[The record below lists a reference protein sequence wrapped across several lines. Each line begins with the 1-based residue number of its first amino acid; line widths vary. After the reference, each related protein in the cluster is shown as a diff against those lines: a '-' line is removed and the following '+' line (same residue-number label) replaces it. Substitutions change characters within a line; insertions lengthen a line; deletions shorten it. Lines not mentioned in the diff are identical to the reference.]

1 MKIAL
6 FDLDHTVLDGDTNVL
21 WIAHL
26 VSHGLA
32 DIATISRQQEFM
44 DLYAR
49 EQLDMAE
56 YMDFHIGVLASRSLS
71 EWHPILQSFVHT
83 ELLPRLAPDALVTLR
98 AHQDAGDKVAIVTAT
113 NSIIVGVLGQ
123 ALNVD
128 VVASEVEI
136 VDDRVTGRTVGLPS
150 FREHKIARVQTWL
163 GLALNSE
170 RIESTHFYSDSANDI
185 PLLEAVS
192 FPVVVNPDAKLRTV
206 AEQQGWPQLSWK
218 VKATEQQADVLTV
231 S

>member
-6 FDLDHTVLDGDTNVL
+6 FDLDHTLLDGDTNVL

-26 VSHGLA
+26 VSRGLA
-32 DIATISRQQEFM
+32 DTATISRQQEFM

-71 EWHPILQSFVHT
+71 EWQPILQSFVNT
-83 ELLPRLAPDALVTLR
+83 ELLPRLAPDALATLR

-113 NSIIVGVLGQ
+113 NSVIVGVLGQ

-128 VVASEVEI
+128 VVATEVEV
-136 VDDRVTGRTVGLPS
+136 VDGQVTGRTVGLPS
-150 FREHKIARVQTWL
+150 FREHKIARVEAWL
-163 GLALNSE
+163 GLGLNSE
-170 RIESTHFYSDSANDI
+170 RIQSTHFYSDSANDI
-185 PLLEAVS
+185 PLLQAVE
-192 FPVVVNPDAKLRTV
+192 FPVVVNPDAKLRTM
-206 AEQQGWPQLSWK
+206 AEQEGWPQLSWK
-218 VKATEQQADVLTV
+218 VRATEQQADGLAV
-231 S
+231 

>member
-6 FDLDHTVLDGDTNVL
+6 FDLDHTLLDGDTNVL

-32 DIATISRQQEFM
+32 DTATISRQQEFM

-71 EWHPILQSFVHT
+71 EWQPILQSFVNT
-83 ELLPRLAPDALVTLR
+83 ELLPRLAPDALATLR

-113 NSIIVGVLGQ
+113 NSVIVGVLGQ

-128 VVASEVEI
+128 VVATEVEV
-136 VDDRVTGRTVGLPS
+136 VDGQVTGRTVGLPS
-150 FREHKIARVQTWL
+150 FREHKIARVEAWL

-170 RIESTHFYSDSANDI
+170 RIQSTHFYSDSANDI
-185 PLLEAVS
+185 PLLQAVN
-192 FPVVVNPDAKLRTV
+192 FPVVVNPDAKLRAM
-206 AEQQGWPQLSWK
+206 AEQQGWPQRSWT
-218 VKATEQQADVLTV
+218 VKAAEQQADGLTI
-231 S
+231 